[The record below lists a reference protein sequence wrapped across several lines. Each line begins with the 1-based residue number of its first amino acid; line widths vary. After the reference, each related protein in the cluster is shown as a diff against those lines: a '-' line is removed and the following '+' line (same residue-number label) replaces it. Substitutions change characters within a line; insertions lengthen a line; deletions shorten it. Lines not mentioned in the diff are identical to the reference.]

1 MEYPSKKLLKKLL
14 KQAQHR
20 PQHTNLLYNTWVLY
34 FFVFLSALL
43 ILLFSATK
51 NLWAILVFFLTGFVV
66 SFFSRNMTVVLF
78 FAALVSGIFGS
89 VLVLQLPYL
98 GGNIWEGMKDAE
110 EDKDKDTVEDKD
122 TAEKKKDTAEKKKD
136 TDKKKDADKTKDKD
150 KKEES
155 STVQKLMADNDTINT
170 LLNNDKITALLGKIG
185 GSSGSKEG
193 YTDEMERLKLQS
205 DILDKI
211 NQLEPFMNSLAK
223 ITESY
228 SSYTPGK

>member
-98 GGNIWEGMKDAE
+98 GGNIWEGMEDAE
-110 EDKDKDTVEDKD
+110 EDKDKDKD
-122 TAEKKKDTAEKKKD
+122 KKKDTVEEEKKDADKKKD
-136 TDKKKDADKTKDKD
+136 KDADKDKKKDAD

-170 LLNNDKITALLGKIG
+170 LLNNDKITALLGQIG
-185 GSSGSKEG
+185 GASGLSTHTE
-193 YTDEMERLKLQS
+193 EVERLKLQS